1 MAFHWE
7 QPSDHRSYFIKIVA
21 AWIGAILV
29 AGLPVWMAVSLIT
42 L

>member
-1 MAFHWE
+1 MAFHWDS
-7 QPSDHRSYFIKIVA
+7 PSDQRGYFIKIVA
-21 AWIGAILV
+21 AWMGAILV